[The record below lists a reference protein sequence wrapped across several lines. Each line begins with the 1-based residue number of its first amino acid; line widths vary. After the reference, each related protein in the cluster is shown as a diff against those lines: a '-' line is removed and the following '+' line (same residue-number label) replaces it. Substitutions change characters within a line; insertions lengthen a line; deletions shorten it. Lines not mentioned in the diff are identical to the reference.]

1 MTAKSPAYHDHPPQR
16 LLLNFPDTIKR
27 AANPHLGRRRIGAY
41 SLWDQP
47 GAYLGDFLARA
58 SADWHHREWDFRKI
72 IAAGVAKVHLDVLFT
87 RYRSDKH
94 STQFNAL
101 LHDRMPVCSGAVVAC
116 RSSFDSPLEGDG
128 FEPLVPQRE
137 GVSLSRPP

>member
-1 MTAKSPAYHDHPPQR
+1 MRPRWSIG
-16 LLLNFPDTIKR
+16 LKR

-58 SADWHHREWDFRKI
+58 SADWHHSEWDFRKV
-72 IAAGVAKVHLDVLFT
+72 IAAGVAKVHLDVQFT

-94 STQFNAL
+94 STRFNAV

>member
-1 MTAKSPAYHDHPPQR
+1 MRPRWSIG
-16 LLLNFPDTIKR
+16 LKR

-58 SADWHHREWDFRKI
+58 SADWHHSEWDFRKI
-72 IAAGVAKVHLDVLFT
+72 IAAGVAKVHLDALFT

-94 STQFNAL
+94 STRFDAL
-101 LHDRMPVCSGAVVAC
+101 LHDRMPVCSGAVVAEFTFGLLH
-116 RSSFDSPLEGDG
+116 RRERRTSFGTID
-128 FEPLVPQRE
+128 RC
-137 GVSLSRPP
+137 